1 MSSGRGSERPQAR
14 FTDFSVDRI
23 LGLRENSQSH
33 PQEGSR
39 QPTPPTHQPDFQW
52 LHCTRYRPPKL
63 PRTRRNV
70 EDGDQMQRQRRLGRT
85 PRVPFYRW
93 QVTLLEQQYQRHNY
107 LSTTAISELAAMLQ
121 LSYNRVKI
129 WFQNRRAKERRKEEM
144 KRIQQEGNDYN
155 RNANLELDST
165 AQSASPSPSPP
176 AVLPPS
182 PQYRSSKIV
191 SVLPPAS
198 HHERT
203 LNSEVSAFSNYQLY
217 HTTAEGMSTV
227 HHQPPATKQ
236 CLTDS
241 EYKHIASAV

>member
-1 MSSGRGSERPQAR
+1 MWAIADG
-14 FTDFSVDRI
+14 
-23 LGLRENSQSH
+23 
-33 PQEGSR
+33 
-39 QPTPPTHQPDFQW
+39 
-52 LHCTRYRPPKL
+52 
-63 PRTRRNV
+63 TRRNA

-129 WFQNRRAKERRKEEM
+129 WFQNRRAKERRKEEI

-155 RNANLELDST
+155 RS
-165 AQSASPSPSPP
+165 
-176 AVLPPS
+176 
-182 PQYRSSKIV
+182 
-191 SVLPPAS
+191 
-198 HHERT
+198 
-203 LNSEVSAFSNYQLY
+203 
-217 HTTAEGMSTV
+217 MSTV
-227 HHQPPATKQ
+227 HHQPPVTEQ